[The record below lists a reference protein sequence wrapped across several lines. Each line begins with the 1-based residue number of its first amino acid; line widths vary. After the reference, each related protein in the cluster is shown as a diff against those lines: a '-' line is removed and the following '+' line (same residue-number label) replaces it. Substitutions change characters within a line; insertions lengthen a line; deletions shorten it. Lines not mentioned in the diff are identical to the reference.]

1 MNGGSMSEKIR
12 GEHLQR
18 GAYVYVRQSTP
29 YQVRNHLEGKEQQY
43 ALAERA
49 KQLGFSKVIVVDEDL
64 GRSGSGAQER
74 LGFGRLLAS
83 VCQGLAGAVFAS
95 EASRLARNNRDWHHL
110 VDLCA
115 LAETLLIDTDGIYD
129 PRSLNDRLLLGLKG
143 SMAEFELGLLR
154 QRARAAFEQKVRRG
168 FTLWEVPVGFIRTEE
183 GRVEK
188 TPDRQ
193 VQQAIATVFQKFHQL
208 GSARQA
214 TIWFREE
221 QIPLPQVKGGTAGKE
236 VFWALPSSGRILQM
250 LRNPCYGG
258 AFAYGKTAP
267 RTVIEDGRARHQS
280 RYRKPQN
287 EWKVLLVDNH
297 SGYISW
303 EEYLENQR
311 RLEANVAWGDG
322 EGSGAAKAGAALLS
336 GLLRCGRCGR
346 KLQVVYSGNGG
357 RVPRYGCRGDRGYRG
372 SSSCLTIGSLRVDR
386 VVVHSVLAAIQPAGI
401 EAAIKISECAQAEDD
416 EKRKALEL
424 ALERARYEAN
434 RARRQFDAVEP
445 ENRLV
450 AAELEGRWNHALE
463 QVAAL
468 ETRIAAIGER
478 SAPISHE
485 KKTELM
491 VLGEDVRTLWEHP
504 DAPVQLKK
512 RILRTVLD
520 EIIVQSERGS
530 HTHRLILHWAGGVH
544 TQLSVERNPSGQH
557 RRRAERTVIDLVSE
571 LAKVCPDKA
580 IAAILNRLGYKTGQE
595 KSWNASRV
603 AGLRG
608 YHKIEPFQKQDGWVT
623 QEQAAEFLK
632 VSNTVIRRLIREGI
646 LPATQVVE
654 CAPWVIDRKDLELP
668 AVQAQVQ
675 AVHCGRRLPST
686 TPGQGQLPLE

>member
-1 MNGGSMSEKIR
+1 MSEKIR
-12 GEHLQR
+12 SEHLQR
-18 GAYVYVRQSTP
+18 GAFVYVRQSTP
-29 YQVRNHLEGKEQQY
+29 YQVRNHLEGKERQY

-49 KQLGFSKVIVVDEDL
+49 KQLGFSQVVVIDEDL
-64 GRSGSGAQER
+64 GRSGSGSQER
-74 LGFGRLLAS
+74 MGFGRLLAS
-83 VCQGLAGAVFAS
+83 VCQGLVGAVFAL

-115 LAETLLIDTDGIYD
+115 LAETLLIDTDGVYD

-154 QRARAAFEQKVRRG
+154 QRARAAFEQKVSRG
-168 FTLWEVPVGFIRTEE
+168 FTMWEVPIGFIRTEE
-183 GRVEK
+183 GRLEK

-221 QIPLPQVKGGTAGKE
+221 QISLPHVKGGTAGKE
-236 VFWALPSSGRILQM
+236 VFWALPSGGRILQM

-267 RTVIEDGRARHQS
+267 RTVIEDGRARSQS

-287 EWKVLLVDNH
+287 EWKVLLVDHH

-311 RLEANVAWGDG
+311 RLEANVAWAD
-322 EGSGAAKAGAALLS
+322 EGSGAAKAGTALLS

-357 RVPRYGCRGDRGYRG
+357 RVPRYSCRGDRGYRG

-386 VVVHSVLAAIQPAGI
+386 VVVHSVLATIQPAGI
-401 EAAIKISECAQAEDD
+401 EAAITLSECAQAEDD
-416 EKRKALEL
+416 EKRKALDL

-450 AAELEGRWNHALE
+450 AGELEARWNNALE

-468 ETRIAAIGER
+468 EARIAAMGER
-478 SAPISHE
+478 SAPISDE

-491 VLGEDVRTLWEHP
+491 ALGDDVRTLWDHP

-512 RILRTVLD
+512 RILRTVLN
-520 EIIVQSERGS
+520 EIIVQSERDS
-530 HTHRLILHWAGGVH
+530 SSHRLILHWAGGIH
-544 TQLSVERNPSGQH
+544 TELSVERNPSGQH

-571 LAKVCPDKA
+571 LTKVCPDKA

-623 QEQAAEFLK
+623 REQAAELLK
-632 VSNTVIRRLIREGI
+632 VSNTVIKRLIREQV
-646 LPATQVVE
+646 LPATQVVL

-675 AVHCGRRLPST
+675 AVHCGRRLPLIV
-686 TPGQGQLPLE
+686 PGQGQLSLE

>member
-1 MNGGSMSEKIR
+1 MSEKIR
-12 GEHLQR
+12 SEHLQR
-18 GAYVYVRQSTP
+18 GAYIYVRQSTP
-29 YQVRNHLEGKEQQY
+29 YQVRHHLEGKERQY

-49 KQLGFSKVIVVDEDL
+49 RQLGFSKVIVIDEDL
-64 GRSGSGAQER
+64 GRSGSGSQER
-74 LGFGRLLAS
+74 IGFGRLLAS
-83 VCQGLAGAVFAS
+83 VCQGLAGAVFAL

-183 GRVEK
+183 ARIEK

-221 QIPLPQVKGGTAGKE
+221 QIPLPHVKGGTAGKE
-236 VFWALPSSGRILQM
+236 VFWAVPSSGRILQI

-267 RTVIEDGRARHQS
+267 RTVIEEGRARQQS

-287 EWKVLLVDNH
+287 EWKVLLVDH
-297 SGYISW
+297 HPGYINW

-311 RLEANVAWGDG
+311 RLEANVAWGEG
-322 EGSGAAKAGAALLS
+322 ESGGAAKSGTAMLS

-357 RVPRYGCRGDRGYRG
+357 RVPRYSCRGDRGDRG
-372 SSSCLTIGSLRVDR
+372 SSPCLTIGSLRVDR
-386 VVVHSVLAAIQPAGI
+386 AVIHSVLGAIQPAAI
-401 EAAIKISECAQAEDD
+401 ETAVKVSECAEAEDD
-416 EKRKALEL
+416 EKRKSLEL

-450 AAELEGRWNHALE
+450 AGELEARWNHALE

-468 ETRIAAIGER
+468 EARMAALGER
-478 SAPISHE
+478 SVPISDE
-485 KKTELM
+485 SRTELM
-491 VLGEDVRTLWEHP
+491 ALGEDVRTLWDHP
-504 DAPVQLKK
+504 DAPVPLKK
-512 RILRTVLD
+512 RILRTVLN
-520 EIIVQSERGS
+520 EINVQSERDWR
-530 HTHRLILHWAGGVH
+530 THHLILHWAGGVH
-544 TQLSVERNPSGQH
+544 TELFIERNPTGQH
-557 RRRAERTVIDLVSE
+557 RRKAERTVIDLVSE
-571 LAKVCPDKA
+571 LSKVCPDKA

-608 YHKIEPFQKQDGWVT
+608 YHNIEPFQKQEGWVT
-623 QEQAAEFLK
+623 QQQAAEELK
-632 VSNTVIRRLIREGI
+632 VSNTVIKRLIREGV
-646 LPATQVVE
+646 LPATQVVP
-654 CAPWVIDRKDLELP
+654 CAPWVIDRKDLDSP

-675 AVHCGRRLPST
+675 AVHNGRRLPPT
-686 TPGQGQLPLE
+686 VPDQGQLSLE